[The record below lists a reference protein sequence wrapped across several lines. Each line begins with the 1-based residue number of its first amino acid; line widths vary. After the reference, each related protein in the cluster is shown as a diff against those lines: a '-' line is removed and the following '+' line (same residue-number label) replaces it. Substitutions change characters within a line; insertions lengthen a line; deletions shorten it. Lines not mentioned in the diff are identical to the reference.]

1 MCGGRARLVPL
12 GAMRARA
19 KAFWSCVIGFA
30 TVRKRLVQANACSG
44 RVRRDPW
51 VAVRMALHSMA
62 LRAAAALISLGLV
75 DAHLPGCSG

>member
-1 MCGGRARLVPL
+1 
-12 GAMRARA
+12 MRARA

-62 LRAAAALISLGLV
+62 QRAAAALILLDLV